1 MKSLLLVRNW
11 FLSNIKSHFTTNVL
25 LTLCEIQETLH
36 LLDTKRFTQKLM
48 CLISTYFLHALF
60 LKINI
65 EGKIK
70 SATERKFFGMHYHSL
85 ITHSCDQYRVFF
97 GRCANTEKEEATFNT

>member
-70 SATERKFFGMHYHSL
+70 SATERKFFGIHHHSL

>member
-1 MKSLLLVRNW
+1 MKILLLVTNW
-11 FLSNIKSHFTTNVL
+11 FLSNIKNHFTTNIL
-25 LTLCEIQETLH
+25 LALCEIWETLY
-36 LLDTKRFTQKLM
+36 LPETKRSAQKLM
-48 CLISTYFLHALF
+48 RLISTSFLHALF

-70 SATERKFFGMHYHSL
+70 SATERKFFGIHCHSL
-85 ITHSCDQYRVFF
+85 ITHSCNQYRVFF